1 MNESSPDH
9 IGPYA
14 ALSPRNLAARV
25 TLRDVIHSSLKKPG
39 RRLAGS
45 IEPASALLVVTPDG
59 GPLRSILTGRRIIV
73 TGFYDSQ
80 KAGRALPFESMNEA
94 ALLKYCE
101 VDTRVVDYLS
111 QPFRFEFVMGG
122 KKRIYLADCARL
134 LDDGTVEVVEAKGDR
149 FSIGDLDYVQKLD
162 CVRDLCLELGWRF
175 KVITRKRLLE
185 PAAVHAN
192 VEFIQSRRHVP
203 VDTLS
208 AHRAIERIL
217 HDDGRSTLG
226 RLAEI
231 WTSWQSGL
239 AAIQSMMVRRRL
251 AIDIRSPIS
260 RDSYASLI
268 SQAPATL
275 LGGAA
280 K

>member
-1 MNESSPDH
+1 MNESSPSR

-14 ALSPRNLAARV
+14 ALSPRSLSARV
-25 TLRDVIHSSLKKPG
+25 TLRDVIHASLKKPG
-39 RRLAGS
+39 RGFAGS
-45 IEPASALLVVTPDG
+45 IESASAVLVVTPDG
-59 GPLRSILTGRRIIV
+59 ASLRNILTGRRF
-73 TGFYDSQ
+73 TPSGFYESQ
-80 KAGRALPFESMNEA
+80 KAGRAMPFESMNEA

-111 QPFRFEFVMGG
+111 QPFRFEFVMCG

-149 FSIGDLDYVQKLD
+149 SSIGDLDYVQKLD

-185 PAAVHAN
+185 PAPVHAN

-203 VDTLS
+203 VETLRG
-208 AHRAIERIL
+208 HRAIERIL

-251 AIDIRSPIS
+251 AIDVTRPIS

-275 LGGAA
+275 LGRAA
-280 K
+280 R